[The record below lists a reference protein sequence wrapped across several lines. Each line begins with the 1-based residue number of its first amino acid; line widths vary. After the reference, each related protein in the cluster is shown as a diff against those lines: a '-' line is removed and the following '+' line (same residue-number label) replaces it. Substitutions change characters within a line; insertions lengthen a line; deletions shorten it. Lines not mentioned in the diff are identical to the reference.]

1 MKKEPLLKA
10 LKYAFIPTLLLIV
23 VTLLTTLSFEKT
35 YQFFMSP
42 NSNIVRLCVIIIEV
56 FLFYFLYVKY
66 NKEQVLKDAIND
78 KNLTRGETIKDSYTW
93 ASNFFSHDSYGD
105 TYTLFKT
112 EDRDVIVIKRNFKS
126 DL

>member
-10 LKYAFIPTLLLIV
+10 LKYAFIPTLLLII

-42 NSNIVRLCVIIIEV
+42 DSNVVRFCVIIIEA

-66 NKEQVLKDAIND
+66 DKEQVLKDAIND
-78 KNLTRGETIKDSYTW
+78 KNLKQGEVLKDEYTW
-93 ASNFFSHDSYGD
+93 VKNLFLHNSYSD
-105 TYTLFKT
+105 KYTIFKT
-112 EDRDVIVIKRNFKS
+112 EDRDVIVIKRNFKL

>member
-23 VTLLTTLSFEKT
+23 ITLLTTLSFEKT

-42 NSNIVRLCVIIIEV
+42 DSSITRLCIIIIEAL
-56 FLFYFLYVKY
+56 LFYFLYVKY
-66 NKEQVLKDAIND
+66 DKERILKDAISD
-78 KNLTRGETIKDSYTW
+78 KNTHIGEEKSRYINLYELFPHNTYSDKYTIFETG
-93 ASNFFSHDSYGD
+93 N
-105 TYTLFKT
+105 
-112 EDRDVIVIKRNFKS
+112 RDIVVIKRNFKL

>member
-23 VTLLTTLSFEKT
+23 ITLLTTLSFEKT

-42 NSNIVRLCVIIIEV
+42 DSSITRLCVILIEA
-56 FLFYFLYVKY
+56 FLFYFLYDKY
-66 NKEQVLKDAIND
+66 NKEQILKDAMSD
-78 KNLTRGETIKDSYTW
+78 KNIRVREEKDRYTDLYELFPH
-93 ASNFFSHDSYGD
+93 NTYGD
-105 TYTLFKT
+105 TYTIFET
-112 EDRDVIVIKRNFKS
+112 RNRDIVVIKRNFKL